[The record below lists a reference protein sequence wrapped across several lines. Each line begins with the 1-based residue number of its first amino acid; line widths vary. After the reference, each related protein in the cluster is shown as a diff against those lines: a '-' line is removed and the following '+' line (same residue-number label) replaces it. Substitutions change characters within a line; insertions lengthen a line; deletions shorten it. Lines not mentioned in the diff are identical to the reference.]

1 MLGGPTWTGVAACTT
16 PCRALAVCEHSSS
29 NESGEACPTAGD
41 YRPGDVVGGKYE
53 VVDIMG
59 RGSNGVTYKALD
71 PDGRAVAVK
80 ALSLRSM
87 TGGWKQLELFER
99 EAHVLEG
106 LKHPGV
112 AQGINA
118 TRLLQSP
125 QYDGGDGCGVVD
137 SCCTGP

>member
-1 MLGGPTWTGVAACTT
+1 MHGDD
-16 PCRALAVCEHSSS
+16 
-29 NESGEACPTAGD
+29 AGD

-59 RGSNGVTYKALD
+59 RGSNGVTYKALG

-106 LKHPGV
+106 LKHPG
-112 AQGINA
+112 AARGI
-118 TRLLQSP
+118 TTLFVWKSRRSKGVMGTMLLINCSTWCAGIP
-125 QYDGGDGCGVVD
+125 QYVD
-137 SCCTGP
+137 YLTEDTEKDRGFFLVQVGIGSA

>member
-1 MLGGPTWTGVAACTT
+1 MREHAACND
-16 PCRALAVCEHSSS
+16 ASV
-29 NESGEACPTAGD
+29 GDAGD

-59 RGSNGVTYKALD
+59 RGSNGVTYRALG

-106 LKHPGV
+106 LQHPGV
-112 AQGINA
+112 VQRI
-118 TRLLQSP
+118 TS
-125 QYDGGDGCGVVD
+125 C
-137 SCCTGP
+137 SCCSIPCRHGMAIVRGRCVRAGRCSLAADGVQASPSTWTT